1 MGKTD
6 FNAVFPPA
14 GAKLWKQQIQY
25 ELQGADY
32 NESLVWESAE
42 NIRVKPFYTREDLEG
57 QAIRP
62 ILPAGTPGF
71 AQAIRVEQATQA
83 NAEGREA
90 LALGAGGLQFILPAE
105 TAKAGELLHDID
117 LAHIPV
123 HFSLGFLS
131 PAFIEE
137 VLELLPEGPSGIY
150 FHLDIIGRLVKS
162 GNWFGS
168 RDADT
173 EIIRTLLHK
182 AGKCQG
188 VHLLGTD
195 GSLYLN
201 AGANRV
207 QQLAYTL
214 AHAHEYLH
222 MFGESLSVPPVFT
235 MAVGSDY
242 FFEIAKLR
250 ALRLLWEPLA
260 LEYGLPPY
268 CHVMAVPG
276 LRNKTIYDYNNNM
289 LRTTSECMSAMM
301 GTADTIVNLP
311 YDVFF
316 REPNAFSA
324 RMARNQ
330 LLILRHESGLD
341 EVANPADGAY
351 YIESLTQQLAGK
363 SLALFKQLEA
373 GGGFLKQLKEHT
385 IQKKVKESAARE
397 QNLFDHGL
405 QVLVG
410 INSGQD
416 MADRMKPQLEDFRHE
431 PKNKGKTL
439 IEPLLV
445 KRLASEKELKRLS
458 DE

>member
-1 MGKTD
+1 MMGKTD
-6 FNAVFPPA
+6 LNATFPTA

-42 NIRVKPFYTREDLEG
+42 GIRVKPFYTREDLEG

-62 ILPAGTPGF
+62 IMPGCSPCF
-71 AQAIRVEQATQA
+71 AQAIRVKRAAQA
-83 NAEGREA
+83 NTEGREA
-90 LALGAGGLQFILPAE
+90 LASGAGALRFILPEE
-105 TAKAGELLHDID
+105 TGKARELLQDID
-117 LAHIPV
+117 LTRTPV
-123 HFSLGFLS
+123 HFSFGFLS

-137 VLELLPEGPSGIY
+137 VLELLPDEPSGIY

-162 GNWFGS
+162 GNWFRS
-168 RDADT
+168 KETDI
-173 EIIRTLLHK
+173 EMIRTLLDK
-182 AGKCQG
+182 TGKRQG
-188 VHLLGTD
+188 VHFLGAD

-214 AHAHEYLH
+214 SHAHEYLH
-222 MFGESLSVPPVFT
+222 MFGESLSGPPIFT

-260 LEYGLPPY
+260 HEYSLPPG
-268 CHVMAVPG
+268 CHLMAVPG

-289 LRTTSECMSAMM
+289 LRTTSECMSAML

-316 REPNAFSA
+316 RGPNAFSG

-341 EVANPADGAY
+341 DVANPADGAY
-351 YIESLTQQLAGK
+351 YIESLTLQLAGK

-385 IQKKVKESAARE
+385 IQKKIKESAARE
-397 QNLFDHGL
+397 QKLFDNGL

-416 MADRMKPQLEDFRHE
+416 MADRMKPQLEALAE

-439 IEPLLV
+439 IEPLLG
-445 KRLASEKELKRLS
+445 KRLASEMELKRLA